1 MAIAWLRAGAAA
13 FLGRFAEARRRD
25 PLAWV
30 IMLMLLMFG
39 LALGPPHGLWQYVYW
54 MPVFSFIRMSSRFS
68 IVWLLTVGVLAG
80 AGFDRMTR
88 GWTRRGVAIGA
99 LAVYALLIAEYA
111 AIPLTPGRPSSQI
124 PPIDRWLSTR
134 PTPFVIAEQP
144 ATSERDQTDYMLH
157 STAHWQKTIQGYH
170 GWRSLFHTELNAD
183 MMGFPDDRSLKRLTE
198 LGVTYVVVHTDRYAP
213 EDLPQVEKRLQ
224 RFESRLRLE
233 HVEGPGRVYA
243 VVSPSDGS
251 R

>member
-1 MAIAWLRAGAAA
+1 MLSPSPATRVEANAARVLLSASWLLAVSALGILLWMAIAWLRAGAAA

-88 GWTRRGVAIGA
+88 G
-99 LAVYALLIAEYA
+99 
-111 AIPLTPGRPSSQI
+111 
-124 PPIDRWLSTR
+124 
-134 PTPFVIAEQP
+134 
-144 ATSERDQTDYMLH
+144 
-157 STAHWQKTIQGYH
+157 
-170 GWRSLFHTELNAD
+170 
-183 MMGFPDDRSLKRLTE
+183 
-198 LGVTYVVVHTDRYAP
+198 
-213 EDLPQVEKRLQ
+213 
-224 RFESRLRLE
+224 
-233 HVEGPGRVYA
+233 
-243 VVSPSDGS
+243 
-251 R
+251 